1 MNIADMIKLSVGGY
15 TKDQIKEMNTM
26 TKDCPDLLDFA
37 TKQGKTFDE
46 VKELFDFSKELD
58 GGTQPSQTPP
68 QEQTPDT
75 GKSDRDAELE
85 KKIEELT
92 KQNEELNNSIKQLQS
107 QNLHTDQGGNQPPDF
122 IGETLG
128 QIVASYM

>member
-1 MNIADMIKLSVGGY
+1 MNIADIIKLSVGGY
-15 TKDQIKEMNTM
+15 TKDQIKEMNTL
-26 TKDCPDLLDFA
+26 TKDCPELLDFA

-58 GGTQPSQTPP
+58 GGTQTPP
-68 QEQTPDT
+68 TPEPDPDA
-75 GKSDRDAELE
+75 GKSDQTADLE
-85 KKIEELT
+85 KKIQELT
-92 KQNEELNNSIKQLQS
+92 KQNEELNNKVTTLQS
-107 QNLHTDQGGNQPPDF
+107 QNLHTNQGGTQPDF

>member
-58 GGTQPSQTPP
+58 GGTQTPP
-68 QEQTPDT
+68 AQEQDPDT
-75 GKSDRDAELE
+75 GKSDRDADLE
-85 KKIEELT
+85 AKIAELT
-92 KQNEELNNSIKQLQS
+92 RQNEELNNSIKQLQS
-107 QNLHTDQGGNQPPDF
+107 QNLHTDQGGNQPDF

>member
-15 TKDQIKEMNTM
+15 TKDQIKEMNNL
-26 TKDCPDLLDFA
+26 TKDCPELLDFA

-58 GGTQPSQTPP
+58 GGTQTPP
-68 QEQTPDT
+68 QEPDPDT

-85 KKIEELT
+85 KKIDELT
-92 KQNEELNNSIKQLQS
+92 KQNEELNNSIKTLQS
-107 QNLHTDQGGNQPPDF
+107 QNLHTDQGGAQPDF

>member
-1 MNIADMIKLSVGGY
+1 MNIADIIKLSVGGY
-15 TKDQIKEMNTM
+15 TKEQIKEMGTL
-26 TKDCPDLLDFA
+26 TKDCPELLDFA

-58 GGTQPSQTPP
+58 GGTQTPPSQEP
-68 QEQTPDT
+68 TPDT

-92 KQNEELNNSIKQLQS
+92 KQNEELNNKVTTLQS
-107 QNLHTDQGGNQPPDF
+107 QNLHTDQGGVQPDF

>member
-15 TKDQIKEMNTM
+15 TKDQIKEMNTL
-26 TKDCPDLLDFA
+26 TKDCPELLDFA

-58 GGTQPSQTPP
+58 GGTPPQTPP

-92 KQNEELNNSIKQLQS
+92 KQNEELNNSLKTLQS
-107 QNLHTDQGGNQPPDF
+107 QNLHTDQGGAQPDF

-128 QIVASYM
+128 QIVATYM

>member
-15 TKDQIKEMNTM
+15 TKEQIKEMNNLSR
-26 TKDCPDLLDFA
+26 DCPELLDFA
-37 TKQGKTFDE
+37 TKQGKSFDE

-58 GGTQPSQTPP
+58 GGIQTPP
-68 QEQTPDT
+68 QEQAPDN

-107 QNLHTDQGGNQPPDF
+107 QNLHKDIGGNPPPDF
-122 IGETLG
+122 GETLG

>member
-15 TKDQIKEMNTM
+15 TKDQIKEMNTLS
-26 TKDCPDLLDFA
+26 KDCPELLDFA

-58 GGTQPSQTPP
+58 GGTQPPEPKQD
-68 QEQTPDT
+68 PDT

-92 KQNEELNNSIKQLQS
+92 KQNKELNNSIKQLQS

>member
-15 TKDQIKEMNTM
+15 TKDQIKEMNNL
-26 TKDCPDLLDFA
+26 TKDCPELLDFA

-58 GGTQPSQTPP
+58 GGTQPPQTPP

>member
-15 TKDQIKEMNTM
+15 TKDQIKEMNNL
-26 TKDCPDLLDFA
+26 TKDCPELLDFA

-58 GGTQPSQTPP
+58 GGTPAPAP
-68 QEQTPDT
+68 EQTPDT

-92 KQNEELNNSIKQLQS
+92 KQNEELNNKVTSLQS
-107 QNLHTDQGGNQPPDF
+107 QNLHTDQGGNQPDF

>member
-15 TKDQIKEMNTM
+15 TKDQIKEMNTL
-26 TKDCPDLLDFA
+26 TKDCPELLDFA

-58 GGTQPSQTPP
+58 GGTQTPP
-68 QEQTPDT
+68 AKEQDPDT

-92 KQNEELNNSIKQLQS
+92 KQNEELNNSLKTLQS
-107 QNLHTDQGGNQPPDF
+107 QNLHTDQGGAQPDF

>member
-58 GGTQPSQTPP
+58 GGTQTPP
-68 QEQTPDT
+68 QEPDPDT

>member
-15 TKDQIKEMNTM
+15 TKDQIKEMNNL
-26 TKDCPDLLDFA
+26 TKDCPELLDFA

>member
-15 TKDQIKEMNTM
+15 TKDQIKEMNTL
-26 TKDCPDLLDFA
+26 TKDCPELLDFA

-58 GGTQPSQTPP
+58 GGTQTPT
-68 QEQTPDT
+68 QEPDPDT

-92 KQNEELNNSIKQLQS
+92 KQNEELNNKVTTLQS

>member
-1 MNIADMIKLSVGGY
+1 MNIADMIKLTVGGY
-15 TKDQIKEMNTM
+15 TKDQIKEMNTLI
-26 TKDCPDLLDFA
+26 KDCPELLDFA

-58 GGTQPSQTPP
+58 GGTPP

-92 KQNEELNNSIKQLQS
+92 KQNEELNNSLKTLQS
-107 QNLHTDQGGNQPPDF
+107 QNLHTDQGGNQPDF
-122 IGETLG
+122 INETLG

>member
-15 TKDQIKEMNTM
+15 TKDQIKEMNAL

-58 GGTQPSQTPP
+58 GGTQTPP
-68 QEQTPDT
+68 QEQTHDT

>member
-15 TKDQIKEMNTM
+15 TKDQIKEMNTL
-26 TKDCPDLLDFA
+26 TKDCPELLDFA

-92 KQNEELNNSIKQLQS
+92 KQNEELNNSLKTLQS

>member
-15 TKDQIKEMNTM
+15 TKDQIKEMNAL

-46 VKELFDFSKELD
+46 VKELFDFSKELEGD
-58 GGTQPSQTPP
+58 VQTPP
-68 QEQTPDT
+68 AQEQTPDT

>member
-1 MNIADMIKLSVGGY
+1 MNIADIIKLSVGGY
-15 TKDQIKEMNTM
+15 TKEQIKEMGTL
-26 TKDCPDLLDFA
+26 TKDCPELLDFA

-58 GGTQPSQTPP
+58 GDKQDPP
-68 QEQTPDT
+68 KEQDPDT

>member
-15 TKDQIKEMNTM
+15 TKDQIKEMNAL

-58 GGTQPSQTPP
+58 GGTQTPP
-68 QEQTPDT
+68 QEPDPDT

-128 QIVASYM
+128 QIVVSYM

>member
-15 TKDQIKEMNTM
+15 TKDQIKEMNNL
-26 TKDCPDLLDFA
+26 TKDCPELLDFA

-58 GGTQPSQTPP
+58 GGTPPQTPP

-92 KQNEELNNSIKQLQS
+92 KQNEELNNSLKTLQS

-128 QIVASYM
+128 QIVATYM